1 MYNQIS
7 RLIPFGILLLAVAY
21 FGMLS
26 APDITWINTDSDSG
40 IYLWSTQHLG
50 LSHPT
55 GAPLYNLFG
64 HLVTKP
70 FDTIR
75 ESAQAL
81 SLLSAV
87 CSAITC
93 YILYLE
99 TKKFLAPLIFAA
111 AGVVVSQS
119 TIIETYAATTL
130 CMVLM
135 YYWRDKKWL
144 FLIPAILAIG
154 IHHLAGLAL
163 IPLLIYRR
171 TWTDLFILVGAL
183 WYIYYPFAV
192 RPDAGWSEQPW
203 LKYFAGQ
210 NFLIGGIDPQV
221 SLPTRLYEFLTV
233 MVGGLGIATIF
244 LFRITRLP
252 KLIWFL
258 IGLPLLYYVTDLPPQ
273 TYVYTM
279 PSFAF
284 LGIALSK
291 VIENKHEVIV
301 VTISCLLMVGF
312 NIYYFDIGNRLD
324 PEPTSA
330 RIFLEDLKRLPE
342 GSIVYAKH
350 RGWEKVA
357 SWNVDKDIQIYTNER
372 TLGNKIP
379 THRTVLIDSSRYLVD
394 IIPCNYPFCPSHT
407 HWSDRTHRMGSTI
420 GNE

>member
-99 TKKFLAPLIFAA
+99 TKRFLAPLIFAA

-163 IPLLIYRR
+163 VPLLIYRR
-171 TWTDLFILVGAL
+171 TWTDLFILIGAL

-342 GSIVYAKH
+342 GSIV
-350 RGWEKVA
+350 
-357 SWNVDKDIQIYTNER
+357 
-372 TLGNKIP
+372 
-379 THRTVLIDSSRYLVD
+379 
-394 IIPCNYPFCPSHT
+394 
-407 HWSDRTHRMGSTI
+407 
-420 GNE
+420 